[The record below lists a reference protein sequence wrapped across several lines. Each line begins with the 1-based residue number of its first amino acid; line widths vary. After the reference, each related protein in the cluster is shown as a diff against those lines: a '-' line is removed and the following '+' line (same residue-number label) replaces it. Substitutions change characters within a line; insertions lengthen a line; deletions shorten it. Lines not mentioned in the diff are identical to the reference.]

1 MLAKKFEPPA
11 GIEPTTFQI
20 QARRTNH
27 LAMGNSHGE
36 QVAGQDFASH
46 VYAGLKQSNTPTCLH
61 HTSTLK
67 KCCVHFKAN
76 HPPMP
81 LA

>member
-1 MLAKKFEPPA
+1 MFAKKFEPPA
-11 GIEPTTFQI
+11 GIKPATFQI
-20 QARRTNH
+20 QSGCTNH
-27 LAMGNSHGE
+27 RAMGNSHGE

-46 VYAGLKQSNTPTCLH
+46 VYAGLKQSNTPTWLH

-76 HPPMP
+76 HPPML